1 MVGVMIT
8 LPTYDIIVLD
18 MISYGYFYDIIHQYY
33 TYDIIDYLLYHM
45 PNFDMIGKPMI
56 NL

>member
-1 MVGVMIT
+1 MVIS
-8 LPTYDIIVLD
+8 
-18 MISYGYFYDIIHQYY
+18 MISY